1 MKNPAFRTALLY
13 TGLAGGF
20 ILIDLTLDRLVGGR
34 LEFNLSHLILAAI
47 AILTCYFLLNRGL
60 EARDRAEAA
69 LRQARDELETRVQ
82 ARTVELAHAN
92 AALQAEIAERKQAEQ
107 AREQSLAQIEVARQR
122 AEDLASELQLANS
135 MLRALIEAMPAGVV
149 VTDSDGGIILANP
162 IANAVLGSALMG
174 ATYNPREDPLYRL
187 DGTRLP
193 LEDIPLYRAIHHGE
207 SVEGIEAALHKED
220 NCRTFVL
227 MAASPV
233 RDELGRVISAVAIV
247 QDITGRKRMEQALRD
262 SEETARALMNT
273 SPESALLLDTQGR
286 VLAANEIAAQRLGTT
301 VERMVGSSPFDV
313 FSSQVA
319 NKRKTYLDQVLHTGQ
334 PAHFEDERDGRLFDT
349 RIHPVCDADGKIIRL
364 AVFGH
369 DITERKRV
377 EQALRDGERLF
388 HKLARVSPVGIFR
401 TDVHGDCVYVNERW
415 IEVAGITLEQ
425 ALGQGWTAAIHPEDQ
440 SAVAAEWY
448 TSVHDQRPF
457 RLEYRFQRPDGVVT
471 WVWGQA
477 LGETDDTGQIVGYV
491 GAITDITERK
501 RSEIE
506 LQQTQ
511 AELARRIQE
520 RTAMEERQR
529 LARELHDS
537 VSQSLY
543 GISLGAHT
551 ALTLLDTD
559 RTKVLEALNYVLSL
573 TQAGLAEMRALIFE
587 LRPESLEMEG
597 LAIGLGKQAAALRA
611 RYGVEVELDLC
622 DEPGVPFAI
631 KEALYRI
638 AQEALQNAVKHARP
652 DRLDVRLICGAESIC
667 LEVCDNGV
675 GFDPMAAYPGHL
687 GLRSMRERATRV
699 GGVLEITSVPHCGTQ
714 IYANIPLST
723 TQPPQGNHV
732 INGSITAPCTN
743 GASSSSPS

>member
-13 TGLAGGF
+13 TGLAGAF
-20 ILIDLTLDRLVGGR
+20 TLIDLTIDRLMGGTSE
-34 LEFNLSHLILAAI
+34 LNLLHLILAAI
-47 AILTCYFLLNRGL
+47 IVLTSYILLKQGI
-60 EARDRAEAA
+60 EARDRAEAV
-69 LRQARDELETRVQ
+69 LCQARDELETRVQ
-82 ARTVELAHAN
+82 ARTVELARTN
-92 AALQAEIAERKQAEQ
+92 EALQAEIAERQRAEQ

-162 IANAVLGSALMG
+162 IANAILGSALMG

-207 SVEGIEAALHKED
+207 SVESIEAVLHKED
-220 NCRTFVL
+220 NSRTFVL

-273 SPESALLLDTQGR
+273 SPESALLLDTQAR

-319 NKRKTYLDQVLHTGQ
+319 NKRRTYLDQVLRTGQ

-349 RIHPVCDADGKIIRL
+349 RIHPVCDADGTIIRL

-388 HKLARVSPVGIFR
+388 HKLAQVSPVGIFR
-401 TDVHGDCVYVNERW
+401 TDVHGDCAYVNERW
-415 IEVAGITLEQ
+415 AEIAGITMEQ
-425 ALGQGWTAAIHPEDQ
+425 ALGHGWTAAIHPEDRD
-440 SAVAAEWY
+440 AVAAEWY
-448 TSVHDQRPF
+448 TSVQEKRPF
-457 RLEYRFQRPDGVVT
+457 RLEYRFQRPDGLVT
-471 WVWGQA
+471 WVLGQA
-477 LGETDDTGQIVGYV
+477 LSETDDTGQAVGYV
-491 GAITDITERK
+491 GAITDITKRK
-501 RSEIE
+501 QSEIE
-506 LQQTQ
+506 LHRTQ
-511 AELARRIQE
+511 AELSRRMQE
-520 RTAMEERQR
+520 RAAMEERQR

-537 VSQSLY
+537 ISQALY

-551 ALTLLDTD
+551 ALALLDSD
-559 RTKVLEALNYVLSL
+559 RTKVTEALNYVVSL
-573 TQAGLAEMRALIFE
+573 TQAGLMEMRALIFE
-587 LRPESLEMEG
+587 LRPESLEVEG
-597 LAIGLGKQAAALRA
+597 LVVGLNKQAAALRA
-611 RYGVEVELDLC
+611 RYGLEVGLDLC

-638 AQEALQNAVKHARP
+638 AQEALQNAVKHARS
-652 DRLDVRLICGAESIC
+652 DRLDVRLICSAESVR

-687 GLRSMRERATRV
+687 GLRSMRERAMRA
-699 GGVLEITSVPHCGTQ
+699 GGTLEIASVSGCGTQ
-714 IYANIPLST
+714 IRVCLPVST
-723 TQPPQGNHV
+723 AQP
-732 INGSITAPCTN
+732 A
-743 GASSSSPS
+743 